1 MFKHQSSQ
9 TVLLVLIL
17 TRVVF
22 AQFSVLSIQN
32 VNTSTRGYINNPVW
46 SQNSKYLA
54 FDFKA
59 TNSSSKIMVLNMDSG
74 IKAMDL
80 FPRAK
85 SSSSLLVKVDDES
98 MRLPQWSKIYPNTLY
113 FLYSSDRS
121 LLLSKVIN
129 VKMDKLP
136 IQSSSRLPLDKTIN
150 QESNIAEYYPFVIEG
165 EEYLFVKQ
173 QNSPGKISYTNQ
185 KGHLDKIY
193 ELSEVI
199 EESELI
205 DSFSFSWISNYLLLC
220 KGQDNNKEIIIGT
233 INADWAGIE
242 SVEFQ
247 SINVKKMPRSALQE
261 PSFDPLS
268 DERFAFLE
276 LSTDNNGMPIY
287 ELKIHS
293 MSKNMSYLICH
304 NLYRNEENKTSQ
316 PMSTSYAWYPKENFI
331 FFIDKSSNR
340 TISYANISSIESP
353 VVHTL
358 SDKLEY
364 VENICI
370 SPNGQY
376 LAAIT
381 SASSGKSDE
390 DILSQIHLIKLKTN

>member
-1 MFKHQSSQ
+1 M
-9 TVLLVLIL
+9 
-17 TRVVF
+17 

-32 VNTSTRGYINNPVW
+32 INTDERGYINNPVW

-54 FDFKA
+54 FEFKS
-59 TNSSSKIMVLNMDSG
+59 TNSSSKIMVLNL
-74 IKAMDL
+74 DL
-80 FPRAK
+80 GTSATNLFRSAK
-85 SSSSLLVKVDDES
+85 SSSSLLIKIDNES

-136 IQSSSRLPLDKTIN
+136 IQSSSRRPLDKTIN
-150 QESNIAEYYPFVIEG
+150 QESNIAEYYPFVIKG

-173 QNSPGKISYTNQ
+173 QNSPGNISYTNQ
-185 KGHLDKIY
+185 TGHLENIY

-205 DSFSFSWISNYLLLC
+205 DSFSFSWISNSLLLC
-220 KGQDNNKEIIIGT
+220 KGQDNNKGIILGS

-247 SINVKKMPRSALQE
+247 AISVKKMPKSAIQE
-261 PSFDPLS
+261 PSFDPES

-276 LSTDNNGMPIY
+276 LSTDNDGIPIY

-293 MSKNMSYLICH
+293 MKKKMSYLICQ

-316 PMSTSYAWYPKENFI
+316 PMSTSYAWYPRENFI
-331 FFIDKSSNR
+331 FFIDKLSNR
-340 TISYANISSIESP
+340 TISYANISSIENP
-353 VVHTL
+353 VIHTL
-358 SDKLEY
+358 TDELEY

-370 SPNGQY
+370 SPNGEY

-381 SASSGKSDE
+381 SAGSGKSDE